1 MIFIVQKSSF
11 LGDLRSFLLLFFVW
25 TENKGA
31 FTVTKK
37 LQRLYTC
44 CSVSNKLSQVSLWF
58 SKANQL
64 IFLPSH
70 LSASIVFCL
79 FVQQVEFCATV
90 LFLGDFTPDC
100 IVLNSLSWNWQLR
113 MTTTSHRHKPPA
125 RGKTVYKLF
134 INWYLSLCL
143 FSSVRKSSFSPQ
155 TSDRQLLCP
164 ARRNI
169 PKRQKQGSSTNSISP
184 PLKPIANS
192 FKVS

>member
-44 CSVSNKLSQVSLWF
+44 CSVSNKLSQVSQWF

-70 LSASIVFCL
+70 LPASIVFCL

-100 IVLNSLSWNWQLR
+100 IVLNSLSETGNFAWPR
-113 MTTTSHRHKPPA
+113 PA
-125 RGKTVYKLF
+125 TATNLLHEEKLF
-134 INWYLSLCL
+134 TNY
-143 FSSVRKSSFSPQ
+143 
-155 TSDRQLLCP
+155 
-164 ARRNI
+164 
-169 PKRQKQGSSTNSISP
+169 SSTDTCHFVSFPACVKAPSLRKLLTGSCFVLRVATSP
-184 PLKPIANS
+184 RDKNKAAAQTPSHLR
-192 FKVS
+192 